1 MRTSKIFRRTRRL
14 IVMASFGLLLFG
26 AINHPTMTAYAS
38 EAGPGVSTTQQSIQQ
53 SDRWEGSGDTWRVK
67 ASNGSGYL
75 TNSWFQDLDGSWYML
90 GSDGIMY
97 SGLVTDQSTGK
108 SYLLNTQHD
117 GTFGRMLTTDGVY
130 NVNGVNVYLT
140 FNQQHDGTFG
150 AITSGLNEVRSSGVR
165 ETSLASIPTDSA
177 SGTQSGTS
185 QQTGGQ
191 TSSNQQ
197 SQSSSNS
204 SYEDYI
210 NSLKAKPIDQLTS
223 DELDALIEWQSGG
236 SVTAVRPG
244 ELDMDAAASIQLNGQ

>member
-1 MRTSKIFRRTRRL
+1 MKSFKKDFEQSRKFL
-14 IVMASFGLLLFG
+14 IMFAFGLLLFG

-38 EAGPGVSTTQQSIQQ
+38 EAGPGAATTQQAVQQ
-53 SDRWEGSGDTWRVK
+53 SDRWEGSGDTWRVRN
-67 ASNGSGYL
+67 ANGNGYL

-140 FNQQHDGTFG
+140 FNQNHDGTFG
-150 AITSGLNEVRSSGVR
+150 AITSGLNEARSSGVR

-191 TSSNQQ
+191 TSGQ
-197 SQSSSNS
+197 SQSSQNS
-204 SYEDYI
+204 SQPSWYGKTPEQMTQKELAEYTEY
-210 NSLKAKPIDQLTS
+210 LTGNRVITDGQIGEIS
-223 DELDALIEWQSGG
+223 DLQG
-236 SVTAVRPG
+236 
-244 ELDMDAAASIQLNGQ
+244 

>member
-1 MRTSKIFRRTRRL
+1 MRANKIFRRTRKL
-14 IVMASFGLLLFG
+14 VIMASFGLLLFG

-38 EAGPGVSTTQQSIQQ
+38 EAGPGVTTTQQSIQQ
-53 SDRWEGSGDTWRVK
+53 SDRWEGTGDTWRVK

-90 GSDGIMY
+90 GADGIMY

-150 AITSGLNEVRSSGVR
+150 AITSGLNEARSSGVR

-191 TSSNQQ
+191 TSGQ
-197 SQSSSNS
+197 SQSSQNS
-204 SYEDYI
+204 SQPSWYGKTPE
-210 NSLKAKPIDQLTS
+210 QMTR
-223 DELDALIEWQSGG
+223 DELREYVDWQSGG

>member
-1 MRTSKIFRRTRRL
+1 MNLNNTLKQHHKTM
-14 IVMASFGLLLFG
+14 VVAGCGLLLFG
-26 AINHPTMTAYAS
+26 AIKQPSMTAYAA
-38 EAGPGVSTTQQSIQQ
+38 EAGPGAATTQQAVQQ
-53 SDRWEGSGDTWRVK
+53 SDRWEGSGDTWRVR

-90 GSDGIMY
+90 GADGIMY

-140 FNQQHDGTFG
+140 FNQNHDGTFG
-150 AITSGLNEVRSSGVR
+150 AITSGLNEARNTGVR

-191 TSSNQQ
+191 TSGQ
-197 SQSSSNS
+197 SQSSQNS
-204 SYEDYI
+204 SQPSWYGKTPEQMTQKELAEYTEY
-210 NSLKAKPIDQLTS
+210 LTGNRVITDGQIGEIS
-223 DELDALIEWQSGG
+223 DLDLQG
-236 SVTAVRPG
+236 
-244 ELDMDAAASIQLNGQ
+244 

>member
-14 IVMASFGLLLFG
+14 IVVASFGLLLFG
-26 AINHPTMTAYAS
+26 AIKQPSMTAYAA
-38 EAGPGVSTTQQSIQQ
+38 EAAGPGVSTTQQAVQQ
-53 SDRWEGSGDTWRVK
+53 SDRWEGTGDTWRVR

-90 GSDGIMY
+90 GADGIMY

-140 FNQQHDGTFG
+140 FNQNHDGTFG

-177 SGTQSGTS
+177 TGNAS
-185 QQTGGQ
+185 QGA
-191 TSSNQQ
+191 SNTAQ
-197 SQSSSNS
+197 SQTTDAS
-204 SYEDYI
+204 
-210 NSLKAKPIDQLTS
+210 KPSWYGKTIDQMT
-223 DELDALIEWQSGG
+223 DAELREYVEATTGVHVVDPDTL
-236 SVTAVRPG
+236 SVDSEAAKN
-244 ELDMDAAASIQLNGQ
+244 LDLQG

>member
-14 IVMASFGLLLFG
+14 IVVASFGLLLFG
-26 AINHPTMTAYAS
+26 AIKQPSMTAYAA
-38 EAGPGVSTTQQSIQQ
+38 EAGPGAATTQQAVQQ

-90 GSDGIMY
+90 GADGIMY

-150 AITSGLNEVRSSGVR
+150 AITSGLNEARSSGVR

-177 SGTQSGTS
+177 TGNTS
-185 QQTGGQ
+185 QGASNTAQNQT
-191 TSSNQQ
+191 TDAS
-197 SQSSSNS
+197 
-204 SYEDYI
+204 
-210 NSLKAKPIDQLTS
+210 KPSWYGKTPEQMTQEERAECIEYYTGNRVITDGRIGEIS
-223 DELDALIEWQSGG
+223 DLDLQG
-236 SVTAVRPG
+236 
-244 ELDMDAAASIQLNGQ
+244 

>member
-1 MRTSKIFRRTRRL
+1 MRANKIFRRTRKL
-14 IVMASFGLLLFG
+14 VIMASFGLLLFG

-53 SDRWEGSGDTWRVK
+53 SDRWEGTGDTWRVR

-90 GSDGIMY
+90 GADGIMY

-117 GTFGRMLTTDGVY
+117 GTFGRMLTADGVY

-140 FNQQHDGTFG
+140 FNQQHDGTYG
-150 AITSGLNEVRSSGVR
+150 AITNGLSEVRSSGVR
-165 ETSLASIPTDSA
+165 ETSLAAIPTDSA
-177 SGTQSGTS
+177 TGNTS
-185 QQTGGQ
+185 QGA
-191 TSSNQQ
+191 SNTAQ
-197 SQSSSNS
+197 SQSASG

-210 NSLKAKPIDQLTS
+210 NSLKAKPIDQLTR
-223 DELDALIEWQSGG
+223 DELADLIEHDTGNEVIRDLQM
-236 SVTAVRPG
+236 G
-244 ELDMDAAASIQLNGQ
+244 EISDLDLQG

>member
-1 MRTSKIFRRTRRL
+1 MRANKIFRRTRKL
-14 IVMASFGLLLFG
+14 VIMASFGLLLFG
-26 AINHPTMTAYAS
+26 AINHPTMTAYAA
-38 EAGPGVSTTQQSIQQ
+38 EAAGPGVSTTQQSIQQ
-53 SDRWEGSGDTWRVK
+53 SDRWEGTGDIWRVRN
-67 ASNGSGYL
+67 ANGNGYL

-90 GSDGIMY
+90 GADGIMY

-140 FNQQHDGTFG
+140 FNQNHDGTFG

-165 ETSLASIPTDSA
+165 ETSLAAIPTDSA
-177 SGTQSGTS
+177 SGAQNGTS

-210 NSLKAKPIDQLTS
+210 NSLKAKPIDQLTQ
-223 DELDALIEWQSGG
+223 EEVAALIEYETGG
-236 SVTAVRPG
+236 RVITDGQIG
-244 ELDMDAAASIQLNGQ
+244 EISDLQG

>member
-14 IVMASFGLLLFG
+14 IVVASFGLLLFG
-26 AINHPTMTAYAS
+26 AIKQPSMTAYAA
-38 EAGPGVSTTQQSIQQ
+38 EAAGPGVSTTQQSIQQ
-53 SDRWEGSGDTWRVK
+53 SDRWEGTGDTWRVR

-140 FNQQHDGTFG
+140 FNQNHDGTFG
-150 AITSGLNEVRSSGVR
+150 AIISGLNEVRSSGVR

-177 SGTQSGTS
+177 TGNASQDASATS
-185 QQTGGQ
+185 QNQTTDASKPSWYGKTPEQMTQKELAEYTEYLTGNRVITDGQ
-191 TSSNQQ
+191 IG
-197 SQSSSNS
+197 
-204 SYEDYI
+204 EI
-210 NSLKAKPIDQLTS
+210 S
-223 DELDALIEWQSGG
+223 DLDLQG
-236 SVTAVRPG
+236 
-244 ELDMDAAASIQLNGQ
+244 

>member
-1 MRTSKIFRRTRRL
+1 MKLFKKDFEQSRKFL
-14 IVMASFGLLLFG
+14 IMFSFGLLLFG
-26 AINHPTMTAYAS
+26 AIKQPSMTAYAA
-38 EAGPGVSTTQQSIQQ
+38 EAGPGAATTQQAVQQ
-53 SDRWEGSGDTWRVK
+53 SDRWEGSGDTWRVR

-140 FNQQHDGTFG
+140 FNQNHDGTFG

-177 SGTQSGTS
+177 TGNASQGASATS
-185 QQTGGQ
+185 Q
-191 TSSNQQ
+191 NQ
-197 SQSSSNS
+197 SASG
-204 SYEDYI
+204 SY
-210 NSLKAKPIDQLTS
+210 T
-223 DELDALIEWQSGG
+223 DEQYRNMTYEEAIKLPYEQQVEWAEAISGG
-236 SVTAVRPG
+236 RVVT
-244 ELDMDAAASIQLNGQ
+244 DGQMSNEVVDLQG

>member
-117 GTFGRMLTTDGVY
+117 GTFGKMLTTDGAY

-140 FNQQHDGTFG
+140 FNQQHDGTYG
-150 AITSGLNEVRSSGVR
+150 AITSGLSEARNTGVR
-165 ETSLASIPTDSA
+165 ETSLAAIPTDSA
-177 SGTQSGTS
+177 TGNTS
-185 QQTGGQ
+185 QDASATSQNQSTDASKPSWYGKTIDQMTREELAEYTEYITGGRVITDGQ
-191 TSSNQQ
+191 IG
-197 SQSSSNS
+197 
-204 SYEDYI
+204 EI
-210 NSLKAKPIDQLTS
+210 S
-223 DELDALIEWQSGG
+223 DLQG
-236 SVTAVRPG
+236 
-244 ELDMDAAASIQLNGQ
+244 

>member
-1 MRTSKIFRRTRRL
+1 MNLNNTLKQHHKTM
-14 IVMASFGLLLFG
+14 VVAGCGLLLFG
-26 AINHPTMTAYAS
+26 AIKQPTMTAYAS
-38 EAGPGVSTTQQSIQQ
+38 EAGGPGVSTTQQSIQQ
-53 SDRWEGSGDTWRVK
+53 SDRWEGTGDTWRVR
-67 ASNGSGYL
+67 ASTGSGYL

-165 ETSLASIPTDSA
+165 ETSLAAIPTDSA
-177 SGTQSGTS
+177 TGNTS
-185 QQTGGQ
+185 QGASATSQNQ
-191 TSSNQQ
+191 TSN
-197 SQSSSNS
+197 SNS

-223 DELDALIEWQSGG
+223 DELDALIEWQTGG
-236 SVTAVRPG
+236 KGTAGRPG

>member
-1 MRTSKIFRRTRRL
+1 MNLNNTLKQHHKTM
-14 IVMASFGLLLFG
+14 VVAGCGLLLFG
-26 AINHPTMTAYAS
+26 AIKQPSMTAYAA
-38 EAGPGVSTTQQSIQQ
+38 EAGPGAATTQQAVQQ

-90 GSDGIMY
+90 GADGIMY

-140 FNQQHDGTFG
+140 FNQNHDGTFG

-165 ETSLASIPTDSA
+165 ETSLAAIPTDSA
-177 SGTQSGTS
+177 SGNTS
-185 QQTGGQ
+185 QGASATSQNQT
-191 TSSNQQ
+191 TDAS
-197 SQSSSNS
+197 
-204 SYEDYI
+204 
-210 NSLKAKPIDQLTS
+210 KPSWYGKTPEQMTQ
-223 DELDALIEWQSGG
+223 DELDDYIANLTGG
-236 SVTAVRPG
+236 KGTVGHLS

>member
-14 IVMASFGLLLFG
+14 IVVASFGLLLFG
-26 AINHPTMTAYAS
+26 AIKQPSMTAYAS

-53 SDRWEGSGDTWRVK
+53 SDRWEGTGDTWRVR

-90 GSDGIMY
+90 GADGIMY

-140 FNQQHDGTFG
+140 FNQNHDGTFG

-165 ETSLASIPTDSA
+165 ETSLSAIPTDSA
-177 SGTQSGTS
+177 TGNTS
-185 QQTGGQ
+185 QDASATSQNQT
-191 TSSNQQ
+191 TDAS
-197 SQSSSNS
+197 
-204 SYEDYI
+204 
-210 NSLKAKPIDQLTS
+210 KPSWYGKTPEQMTQKELAEYTEYLTGDRVITDGRIGEIS
-223 DELDALIEWQSGG
+223 DLQG
-236 SVTAVRPG
+236 
-244 ELDMDAAASIQLNGQ
+244 

>member
-1 MRTSKIFRRTRRL
+1 MRANKIFRRTRKL
-14 IVMASFGLLLFG
+14 VIMASFGLLLFG
-26 AINHPTMTAYAS
+26 AVKQPSMTAYAS
-38 EAGPGVSTTQQSIQQ
+38 EAAGPGVTTTQQSIQQ
-53 SDRWEGSGDTWRVK
+53 SDRWEGTGDTWRVK

-140 FNQQHDGTFG
+140 FNQNHDGTFG

-165 ETSLASIPTDSA
+165 ETSLAAIPTDSA
-177 SGTQSGTS
+177 TGNTS
-185 QQTGGQ
+185 QGASATSQNQTTDASKPSWYGKTPEQMTQKELAECIEYLTGNRVITDGQ
-191 TSSNQQ
+191 IG
-197 SQSSSNS
+197 
-204 SYEDYI
+204 EI
-210 NSLKAKPIDQLTS
+210 S
-223 DELDALIEWQSGG
+223 DLQG
-236 SVTAVRPG
+236 
-244 ELDMDAAASIQLNGQ
+244 

>member
-1 MRTSKIFRRTRRL
+1 MNLNNTLKQHHKTM
-14 IVMASFGLLLFG
+14 VVAGCGLLLFG
-26 AINHPTMTAYAS
+26 AIKQPSMTAYAA
-38 EAGPGVSTTQQSIQQ
+38 EAAGPGVSTTQQAVQQ
-53 SDRWEGSGDTWRVK
+53 SDRWEGTGDIWRVK

-140 FNQQHDGTFG
+140 FNQNHDGTFG

-165 ETSLASIPTDSA
+165 ETSLAAIPTDSA
-177 SGTQSGTS
+177 TGNTS
-185 QQTGGQ
+185 QGASATSQNQTTDASKPSWYGKTPEQ
-191 TSSNQQ
+191 MTR
-197 SQSSSNS
+197 
-204 SYEDYI
+204 EERAAYI
-210 NSLKAKPIDQLTS
+210 EYTTGDEVITDGRIGEIS
-223 DELDALIEWQSGG
+223 DLQG
-236 SVTAVRPG
+236 
-244 ELDMDAAASIQLNGQ
+244 

>member
-1 MRTSKIFRRTRRL
+1 MKLFKKDFEQSRKFL
-14 IVMASFGLLLFG
+14 IMFSFGLLLFG
-26 AINHPTMTAYAS
+26 AIKQPSMTAYAS
-38 EAGPGVSTTQQSIQQ
+38 EAAAPGVSTTQQSIQQ
-53 SDRWEGSGDTWRVK
+53 SDRWEGTGDTWRVK

-165 ETSLASIPTDSA
+165 ETSLAAIPTDSA
-177 SGTQSGTS
+177 
-185 QQTGGQ
+185 TGGQ
-191 TSSNQQ
+191 TSNQQ
-197 SQSSSNS
+197 SSQPSGQSQTSQNS
-204 SYEDYI
+204 SQPSWYGKTPEQMTQDELYDYI
-210 NSLKAKPIDQLTS
+210 EAVTGNRVIQDGSIGEIS
-223 DELDALIEWQSGG
+223 DLQG
-236 SVTAVRPG
+236 
-244 ELDMDAAASIQLNGQ
+244 

>member
-26 AINHPTMTAYAS
+26 AIKQPSMTAYAS
-38 EAGPGVSTTQQSIQQ
+38 EAAAPGVSTTQQSIQQ
-53 SDRWEGSGDTWRVK
+53 SDRWEGTGDTWRVR

-130 NVNGVNVYLT
+130 NVNGTNVYLT
-140 FNQQHDGTFG
+140 FNQQHDGTYG
-150 AITSGLNEVRSSGVR
+150 AITNGLSEVRSSGVR

-177 SGTQSGTS
+177 TGNASQGASATS
-185 QQTGGQ
+185 QNQTTDASKPSWYGKTPEQ
-191 TSSNQQ
+191 MTRDEL
-197 SQSSSNS
+197 
-204 SYEDYI
+204 YDYI
-210 NSLKAKPIDQLTS
+210 EA
-223 DELDALIEWQSGG
+223 
-236 SVTAVRPG
+236 VTGNRV
-244 ELDMDAAASIQLNGQ
+244 IQDGQMSNEVVDLQG

>member
-1 MRTSKIFRRTRRL
+1 MRANKIFRRTRKL
-14 IVMASFGLLLFG
+14 VIMASFGLLLFG
-26 AINHPTMTAYAS
+26 AINHPTMTAYAA
-38 EAGPGVSTTQQSIQQ
+38 EAGPGVTTTQQSIQQ
-53 SDRWEGSGDTWRVK
+53 SDRWEGTGDTWRVRN
-67 ASNGSGYL
+67 ANGNGYL

-165 ETSLASIPTDSA
+165 ETSLAAIPTDSA

-210 NSLKAKPIDQLTS
+210 NSLKAKTIDQLTQ
-223 DELDALIEWQSGG
+223 EEVAALIEYETGG
-236 SVTAVRPG
+236 RVIT
-244 ELDMDAAASIQLNGQ
+244 DGQMSNEVVDLQG

>member
-1 MRTSKIFRRTRRL
+1 MKHTKIFRRTRKL
-14 IVMASFGLLLFG
+14 IVVASFGLLLFG
-26 AINHPTMTAYAS
+26 AIKQPTMTAYAS
-38 EAGPGVSTTQQSIQQ
+38 EAAAPGVSTTQQSIQQ
-53 SDRWEGSGDTWRVK
+53 SDRWEGSGDTWRVRN
-67 ASNGSGYL
+67 ANGNGYL

-90 GSDGIMY
+90 GADGIMY

-165 ETSLASIPTDSA
+165 ETSLAAIPTDSA
-177 SGTQSGTS
+177 SG
-185 QQTGGQ
+185 GQ
-191 TSSNQQ
+191 TSNQQ
-197 SQSSSNS
+197 SSQPSGQSQTSQNS
-204 SYEDYI
+204 SQPSWYGKTPE
-210 NSLKAKPIDQLTS
+210 QMTRE
-223 DELDALIEWQSGG
+223 ELREYVDWQSGG

>member
-1 MRTSKIFRRTRRL
+1 
-14 IVMASFGLLLFG
+14 MASFGLLLFG

-38 EAGPGVSTTQQSIQQ
+38 EAGPGVTTTQQSIQQ
-53 SDRWEGSGDTWRVK
+53 SDRWEGTGDTWRVRN
-67 ASNGSGYL
+67 ANGNGYL

-90 GSDGIMY
+90 GADGIMY

-165 ETSLASIPTDSA
+165 ETSLAAIPTDSA
-177 SGTQSGTS
+177 TGAQNGTS

-223 DELDALIEWQSGG
+223 DELDALIEWQTGG
-236 SVTAVRPG
+236 KGTAGRPG

>member
-14 IVMASFGLLLFG
+14 IVVASFGLLLFG
-26 AINHPTMTAYAS
+26 AIKQPSMTAYAA
-38 EAGPGVSTTQQSIQQ
+38 EAAGPGVSTTQQSIQQ

-90 GSDGIMY
+90 GADGIMY

-130 NVNGVNVYLT
+130 NVNGTNVYLT
-140 FNQQHDGTFG
+140 FNQSHDGTFG

-165 ETSLASIPTDSA
+165 ETSLAAIPTDSA
-177 SGTQSGTS
+177 
-185 QQTGGQ
+185 TGGQ
-191 TSSNQQ
+191 TSNQQ
-197 SQSSSNS
+197 TSQPSSQSQTSQNS
-204 SYEDYI
+204 SQPSWYGKTPE
-210 NSLKAKPIDQLTS
+210 QMTRE
-223 DELDALIEWQSGG
+223 ELREYVDWQSGG